1 MAASLPRP
9 ACRLFRTYGGAGGRE
24 PRRLPGRTAAQW
36 FRPNGRGFLFSSSS
50 GNDTSGSGSSPSG
63 GADDLDADPDFLG
76 SPVRARRR
84 RRAGGRGAKDTPSPA
99 ATPQRARL
107 RARPPQNCSTPC
119 GPHRLPPFP
128 GPDLGDCGQPP
139 DGSELGTS
147 TSLFSLPASPGP
159 RRGSPALGE
168 SVRMVTTPSTTLDAA
183 SDVPRV
189 PAATVDLSSPL
200 PCPLESRLDH
210 QTSGSL
216 RSALF
221 DSRDSEEDTAD
232 SELRPQRKTGRG
244 SGWRRQPSRKRLKSP
259 RLSSHCKKRAKGP
272 APCPKEDSQGAALRD
287 CEELRGRRN
296 CTVPVESNRPRRNGS
311 CRKRKQ
317 ETMATSP
324 PLHCQQL
331 EQGMEKEARSTQD
344 LTPLQNACSWVKTRA
359 SFSFHKKKI
368 VTATSE
374 VCSSSTAANC
384 SSNTLLSEFSNPPVS
399 SGRSSALASWR
410 SSSMYLLSPIK
421 MLCVADKKASDAEKV
436 YRECNQEGPVPF
448 CYYTEKLEC
457 CQKIGEGVFGEV
469 FEVTVNHTLVAL
481 KIIAIEGPC
490 LVNGAHQKTFEEI
503 LPEIIISKEL
513 SLLSD
518 ELVNRTEGFIG
529 LNSVHCVQG
538 SYPPLLLRAWDK
550 YNSTK
555 GSANDRPDFFE
566 VDQLF
571 IVLEFEFGGTD
582 LEQMKSKL
590 SSLATAKS
598 ILHQITASLAVAE
611 ASLHFEHRDL
621 HWGNVLLKKTPLK
634 ELHYTL
640 NGETRSIPTQGL
652 QVNIID
658 YTLSRLERDG
668 IVIFCDISKDED
680 LFTGQGDYQFEIYR
694 LMRKENNNRWGEYHP
709 YNNVLWL
716 HYLTDK
722 ILKEMTYKTKSSS
735 STMKQMKRKIQH
747 FHRTM
752 LNFSSATDLLCQHCL
767 FQ

>member
-1 MAASLPRP
+1 MAAAAPRP
-9 ACRLFRTYGGAGGRE
+9 ASRLFRTYGAAGGRE
-24 PRRLPGRTAAQW
+24 PRRLPGRTAARW
-36 FRPNGRGFLFSSSS
+36 FRPKGRGLAFSSSGGS
-50 GNDTSGSGSSPSG
+50 DTSGSGSSPAG
-63 GADDLDADPDFLG
+63 AADDPDADPDFLG
-76 SPVRARRR
+76 SPARARRR
-84 RRAGGRGAKDTPSPA
+84 RARETPSPA
-99 ATPQRARL
+99 GTPRRARL
-107 RARPPQNCSTPC
+107 RARPPLRCSTPA
-119 GPHRLPPFP
+119 GPRRPPPSP
-128 GPDLGDCGQPP
+128 GPGLGGWGQPR
-139 DGSELGTS
+139 DASELGTS
-147 TSLFSLPASPGP
+147 TSLFSPPASPGP
-159 RRGSPALGE
+159 GRPSPAPGERTPAAATPSAAPDAAPDLPGAAAAAADLSPPLPGPPEARLDRQRRGDLGAAR
-168 SVRMVTTPSTTLDAA
+168 SGTP
-183 SDVPRV
+183 
-189 PAATVDLSSPL
+189 
-200 PCPLESRLDH
+200 
-210 QTSGSL
+210 
-216 RSALF
+216 
-221 DSRDSEEDTAD
+221 RDSESTAGSGSD
-232 SELRPQRKTGRG
+232 SEPGAARKTMGG
-244 SGWRRQPSRKRLKSP
+244 ARRQPSRKRPRSP
-259 RLSSHCKKRAKGP
+259 GLSSVRKKRAK
-272 APCPKEDSQGAALRD
+272 EDSRGAALRD
-287 CEELRGRRN
+287 CAESSGPRN
-296 CTVPVESNRPRRNGS
+296 CTVPRRHGS
-311 CRKRKQ
+311 CRKRKP
-317 ETMATSP
+317 EAAETSP
-324 PLHCQQL
+324 PLHCRPPGR
-331 EQGMEKEARSTQD
+331 GMEKGPRSTRD

-368 VTATSE
+368 VAAASE
-374 VCSSSTAANC
+374 VCSSSTAA
-384 SSNTLLSEFSNPPVS
+384 SSPSNTLLSEYSSPPVS
-399 SGRSSALASWR
+399 SGRTSARASWR
-410 SSSMYLLSPIK
+410 SSSIYLLSPIK
-421 MLCVADKKASDAEKV
+421 MLFVADKKASDAEKV
-436 YRECNQEGPVPF
+436 YSECNQEGPVPF
-448 CYYTEKLEC
+448 CYYTEKLKC

-469 FEVTVNHTLVAL
+469 FEVTVNHTPVAL

-538 SYPPLLLRAWDK
+538 SYPPLLLNAWDK
-550 YNSTK
+550 YDSTK

-566 VDQLF
+566 ADQLF

-582 LEQMKSKL
+582 LERMKSKL

-640 NGETRSIPTQGL
+640 NGETRSIPSQGL

-668 IVIFCDISKDED
+668 IVIFCDISKDEE

-722 ILKEMTYKTKSSS
+722 ILNEMTYKSKSNS
-735 STMKQMKRKIQH
+735 STMKQMKKKIQH